1 MPDFFADSVFLRPP
15 RSRSGQPTL
24 SREQIVKA
32 AIELLDAEGP
42 AGLSM
47 RKLGTRLGAGA
58 TSMYWHVTNKDELL
72 ELAVDEVMGEAYVP
86 ESGDTSWRVGL
97 SVWANGMHTMLLRHP
112 WVTGL
117 LGTRPTIGPNAMR
130 MGERAVALLTG
141 AGFEGLEVTHVMS
154 LVNAHALGAA
164 TTENAVRLATSR
176 AGVPMAELAAQME
189 PYLDRLAPDHPHYD
203 KWRRENNGPSL
214 DPVKI
219 WDEGFAFGLDR
230 ILDGLE
236 QWLAAKKPA

>member
-15 RSRSGQPTL
+15 RARGGQPTL

-86 ESGDTSWRVGL
+86 EAGDTSWRVGL
-97 SVWANGMHTMLLRHP
+97 SVWATGMHTMLLRHP

-117 LGTRPTIGPNAMR
+117 LGTQPTIGPNAMR
-130 MGERAVALLTG
+130 MGERAIALLTT
-141 AGFEGLEVTHVMS
+141 AGFEGLEISHVMS
-154 LVNAHALGAA
+154 LVNAHALGSAA
-164 TTENAVRLATSR
+164 TQNAMVRATR
-176 AGVPMAELAAQME
+176 QAGVPMAELAAQVE
-189 PYLDRLAPDHPHYD
+189 PYLDRLAPDHPNYD
-203 KWRRENNGPSL
+203 RWRRENDGWKH
-214 DPVKI
+214 DPAKL
-219 WDEGFAFGLDR
+219 WDEGFTFGLDR
-230 ILDGLE
+230 ILDGLAL
-236 QWLAAKKPA
+236 WLETKPKA

>member
-86 ESGDTSWRVGL
+86 ESGDASWRVGL
-97 SVWANGMHTMLLRHP
+97 SVWANGMHAMLLRHP

-141 AGFEGLEVTHVMS
+141 AGFEGLEVSHVMS

-203 KWRRENNGPSL
+203 KWRRENNGPAL

-236 QWLAAKKPA
+236 QWLAAKRSA

>member
-86 ESGDTSWRVGL
+86 EPGDTGWRIGL
-97 SVWANGMHTMLLRHP
+97 SVWANGMHAMLLRHP

-117 LGTRPTIGPNAMR
+117 LGTRPTLGPNAMR
-130 MGERAVALLTG
+130 MGERAVTLLTV
-141 AGFEGLEVTHVMS
+141 AGFEGLEISHVIS
-154 LVNAHALGAA
+154 LVNAHALGSAA
-164 TTENAVRLATSR
+164 TQNAVVVATR
-176 AGVPMAELAAQME
+176 NAGIPITDLAARLE
-189 PYLDRLAPDHPHYD
+189 PYLDKLAPDHPNYD
-203 KWRRENNGPSL
+203 KWRRENRGSTL
-214 DPVKI
+214 DTVKI

-230 ILDGLE
+230 ILDGLA
-236 QWLAAKKPA
+236 QWLEAKKGA

>member
-15 RSRSGQPTL
+15 RTRSGQPTL
-24 SREQIVKA
+24 SRDQIVKA

-42 AGLSM
+42 TGLSM

-58 TSMYWHVTNKDELL
+58 TSMYWHVANKDELL

-86 ESGDTSWRVGL
+86 EVGDTSWRVGL
-97 SVWANGMHTMLLRHP
+97 SVWANGMHAMLLRHP

-117 LGTRPTIGPNAMR
+117 LGTQPTIGPNAMR
-130 MGERAVALLTG
+130 MGERAITLLTA
-141 AGFEGLEVTHVMS
+141 AGFEGLEITHVIS
-154 LVNAHALGAA
+154 LVNAHALGSAA
-164 TTENAVRLATSR
+164 TQNAVIRATR
-176 AGVPMAELAAQME
+176 QAGISMAGLAAQME
-189 PYLDRLAPDHPHYD
+189 SYLDRLAPDHPNYD
-203 KWRRENNGPSL
+203 KWRRENSGSTL

-230 ILDGLE
+230 ILDGLSL
-236 QWLAAKKPA
+236 WLESKKLA

>member
-15 RSRSGQPTL
+15 RNRSGQPAL
-24 SREQIVKA
+24 SRDQIVKV

-58 TSMYWHVTNKDELL
+58 TSLYWHVTNKDELL

-86 ESGDTSWRVGL
+86 EAGDTSWRTGL
-97 SVWANGMHTMLLRHP
+97 SVWANGMHAMLLRHP

-130 MGERAVALLTG
+130 MGERAVTLLTA

-164 TTENAVRLATSR
+164 ATQNAVLRATR
-176 AGVPMAELAAQME
+176 QAGVEMAELAAQME
-189 PYLDRLAPDHPHYD
+189 PYLDRLAPDHPNYD
-203 KWRRENNGPSL
+203 RWRRENQGTPL
-214 DPVKI
+214 DTVTI
-219 WDEGFAFGLDR
+219 FDEGFAFGLDR

-236 QWLAAKKPA
+236 QWLATRKQP

>member
-86 ESGDTSWRVGL
+86 EPGDTSWRIGL
-97 SVWANGMHTMLLRHP
+97 SVWANGMHAMLLRHP

-117 LGTRPTIGPNAMR
+117 LGTRPTLGPNAMR
-130 MGERAVALLTG
+130 MGERAVTLLTV
-141 AGFEGLEVTHVMS
+141 AGFEGLEISHVIS
-154 LVNAHALGAA
+154 LVNAHALGSAA
-164 TTENAVRLATSR
+164 TQNAVVVATR
-176 AGVPMAELAAQME
+176 NAGVPITDLAARLE
-189 PYLDRLAPDHPHYD
+189 PYLDKLAPDHPNYD
-203 KWRRENNGPSL
+203 KWRRENRASTL
-214 DPVKI
+214 DTVKI

-230 ILDGLE
+230 ILDGLA
-236 QWLAAKKPA
+236 QWLEAKKRS

>member
-15 RSRSGQPTL
+15 RVRSGQPTL
-24 SREQIVKA
+24 SRDQIVKA

-86 ESGDTSWRVGL
+86 LAGDTSWRIGL
-97 SVWANGMHTMLLRHP
+97 SVWANGMHAMLLRHS
-112 WVTGL
+112 WVTSL
-117 LGTRPTIGPNAMR
+117 LGTQPTIGPNAMR
-130 MGERAVALLTG
+130 MGERAITLLTA
-141 AGFEGLEVTHVMS
+141 AGFEGLEITHVMS

-164 TTENAVRLATSR
+164 ATQNAVVRATR
-176 AGVPMAELAAQME
+176 QAGVPMAELAAQME
-189 PYLDRLAPDHPHYD
+189 PYLDQLAPDHPNYD
-203 KWRRENNGPSL
+203 RWRRENSGATL

-219 WDEGFAFGLDR
+219 FDESFAFGLDR
-230 ILDGLE
+230 LLDGLE
-236 QWLAAKKPA
+236 QWLAARKSS

>member
-15 RSRSGQPTL
+15 RTRSGQPTL

-58 TSMYWHVTNKDELL
+58 TSLYWHVTNKDELL

-86 ESGDTSWRVGL
+86 EAGDTSWRTGL
-97 SVWANGMHTMLLRHP
+97 SVWANGMHAMLLRHP

-130 MGERAVALLTG
+130 MGERAVTLLTA
-141 AGFEGLEVTHVMS
+141 AGFEGLEVSHVMS

-164 TTENAVRLATSR
+164 ATQNAVLRATR
-176 AGVPMAELAAQME
+176 QAGVEMAELAAQME
-189 PYLDRLAPDHPHYD
+189 PYLDRLAPDHPNYD
-203 KWRRENNGPSL
+203 RWRRENLGTPL
-214 DPVKI
+214 DTVTI
-219 WDEGFAFGLDR
+219 FDEGFAFGLDR

-236 QWLAAKKPA
+236 QWLAAKKRP

>member
-15 RSRSGQPTL
+15 RNRSGQPTL
-24 SREQIVKA
+24 SRDQIVKA

-47 RKLGTRLGAGA
+47 RKLGTRLDAGA
-58 TSMYWHVTNKDELL
+58 TSLYWHVTNKDELL

-86 ESGDTSWRVGL
+86 EAGDTSWRTGL
-97 SVWANGMHTMLLRHP
+97 SVWANGMHAMLLRHP

-130 MGERAVALLTG
+130 MGERAVTLLTA

-164 TTENAVRLATSR
+164 ATQNAVLRATR
-176 AGVPMAELAAQME
+176 QAGVEMAELAAQME
-189 PYLDRLAPDHPHYD
+189 PYLDRLAPDHPNYD
-203 KWRRENNGPSL
+203 RWRRENLGTPL
-214 DPVKI
+214 DTVTI
-219 WDEGFAFGLDR
+219 FDEGFAFGLDR

-236 QWLAAKKPA
+236 QWLAAKKRP